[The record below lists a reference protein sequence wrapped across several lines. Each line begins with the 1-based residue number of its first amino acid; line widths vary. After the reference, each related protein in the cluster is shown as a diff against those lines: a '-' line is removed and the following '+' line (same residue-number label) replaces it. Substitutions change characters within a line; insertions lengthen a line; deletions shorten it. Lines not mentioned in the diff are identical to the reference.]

1 MKSKIL
7 VVLVFLLVLF
17 SIATVGAADLNDDIQ
32 SIDSDQIQIS
42 DNSNMEESIDD
53 DILDSQESYGEDA
66 PVGSQES
73 FNDLNNQESDDEV
86 YSDGSPSTF
95 IDLESQVNA
104 TEEEEVLSL
113 TNDYVATGKVCVRV
127 NKGIT
132 IDGQGHTIDC
142 TGNNG
147 YVFYSAMGEV
157 TLKNLIIKNSAN
169 NLLKLG
175 GTIFLEKTAEWTIIN
190 CTFENNYA
198 KDYGGAIYNGG
209 SETLTII
216 NSTFKNNKAQE
227 EDGGA
232 IFSKAGLVI
241 EGSYFEGNSAL
252 VDGGAI
258 FCQDSI
264 EVTDTEFV
272 NNKAWGAKVHKCY
285 GGAICAKEYI
295 MVDTCSFSNNAA
307 ENYGGAIYA
316 HKELNVI
323 ASNFTQNS
331 GKEGG
336 ALYGDGSRVFVDD
349 CRFIKNSASSSRAGA
364 IYANKFLY
372 IGDSIFENNT
382 SQGKGGAVYSD
393 FVQFGGESKFINNSA
408 KSHGGAIYT
417 DEIAPQVSNL
427 TFDSNHA
434 RDDFGGALYI
444 NKNCRNVSF
453 HSCIFAN
460 NVADAGDGGAI
471 HSDSRGTYLKL
482 YNCTFTSNHATGGS
496 AKRYGGAVCSFGNVL
511 VDKCTFNDNWAQ
523 NKGGAIYCYEKLDCV
538 NSHFKNNRVYVDG
551 GGSIYAEKLGGVRDS
566 SFESGYSQGDGGA
579 IYVYSGSGHEIHHSY
594 FKNNHA
600 KGRGGAIYTDSSD
613 SLTYLYNNA
622 FIGNRADNQGDDVFV
637 SGTYAKLQNNWWGT
651 NNPSFS
657 SQKLMEYKVFGSN
670 KKHSDSNYIVSS
682 LSGNKDGINY
692 LPIHLKISFT
702 YNVPA
707 YLANDVSFSSDKS
720 GTFNVT
726 AVKGN
731 AIEFDYIP
739 NGSGS
744 HKITVKINSQS
755 LTYTL
760 NVQKTSVFGVDLVKV
775 EGRGDVYSAVF
786 LDSNDNF
793 LPSGTIVGFN
803 LNDKNYVGKV
813 EENGIAKLYVNLE
826 SGVHTVKAINPVTR
840 ETFSNN
846 ITVLPDVSNNTFN
859 INDTYLIRFLVSEN
873 EPAKGNVTF
882 NINGKTYKSN
892 ITEHGLALLRLD
904 VAPGDYIVTAT
915 YQDTTVKDKITVRNQ
930 YSKAIDHLNGTSY
943 GSLLPIYN
951 NESFTDLGNFSYSVI
966 GENTYRYVL
975 PSLQAFIL
983 YNVTVSNSAELTKV
997 LRKMSKSDYNVDV
1010 TVINLKTAFYKI
1022 SESFW
1027 KDRDWDY
1034 LIHLTHG
1041 KLFINGNGAI
1051 IDDDYNHNFIYS
1063 NPNTVVSITNL
1074 TVKSFYR
1081 CFVNYGE
1088 LYCAN
1093 TKFIDNEAI
1102 RFNPITWATKTLGAV
1117 VYNLNRATFENC
1129 VFDGNKNRAKF
1140 VNTTGWQNEEAT
1152 DGGVLYAETNSFT
1165 NFVSCKFNTIR
1176 DNIHACDK
1184 SMVVFYDENENYYKQ
1199 VIRNSF
1205 CSLHSSVGVRNI
1217 NTLNVDNI
1225 IELNYSDAR
1234 AFLNVHS
1241 DTMSFNNASGYII
1254 NLENKM
1260 YGISV
1265 SDYERNT
1272 VNANEWRTVVLDP
1285 GIYLP
1290 NKDKGFLD
1298 MDSRSIIVKGNGATI
1313 QLIGNKEN
1321 NDYHFAIVPKY
1332 GTLTLVNLTLSGFN
1346 SAILNYGTVFVIN
1359 CTFKDNEYHTFVNVD
1374 NGGAI
1379 QNYGGLYC
1387 HNSTFTSNKASKGAA
1402 IYCEGVSAQCLLVNC
1417 DFSKNQL
1424 NKLVNIILYSE
1435 NNLHIA
1441 QNAVVKVINCSGLYA
1456 YTVKTED
1463 DGLLLKRE
1471 TIEPTVYNVVVD
1483 SVSSLM
1489 RLSKLVSENEEYDII
1504 NVTFEK
1510 GDYMVFPDSKVLFE
1524 MDYGKLI
1531 LNGNGSRIYV
1541 INPKDNDETQFLTT
1555 TIRSY
1560 VELDS
1565 LIIEGFN
1572 IAIEN
1577 SGQLDIY
1584 NSIFL
1589 NNKVDYTVKN
1599 DYGGAIVNDGTVS
1612 IFNTIFKNN
1621 YAKYAGAIYNKGN
1634 ILVIDSSF
1642 SNNTGYKSHS
1652 IVDVYTHE
1660 GNLEI
1665 IAFGSANPKTIENF
1679 PMSQFKEELFQSFT
1693 YLITSAVFMY
1703 MGYGMTNANVQHW
1716 IISVVGGMLGGA
1728 FGAVEGYVYAND
1740 HEDYSSFWTT
1750 VFDGISHGLEMI
1762 GAGEGLYEHI
1772 QNYHLEVDQFP
1783 KWDFNDIEDLN
1794 EMYSTL
1800 YHDEYVSKLVEKIT
1814 GWTDDFIITPKF
1826 FGSNEEDI
1834 NVAYV
1839 PTIV

>member
-1 MKSKIL
+1 MKSKIPF
-7 VVLVFLLVLF
+7 VLVFLLVLF
-17 SIATVGAADLNDDIQ
+17 SISSVGAADLNSDIGGI
-32 SIDSDQIQIS
+32 SSDQIQIS
-42 DNSNMEESIDD
+42 DNNNMEESIDEG
-53 DILDSQESYGEDA
+53 ILDSQEPLVEL
-66 PVGSQES
+66 Q
-73 FNDLNNQESDDEV
+73 NQESGVGDALDD
-86 YSDGSPSTF
+86 SPSSF
-95 IDLESQVNA
+95 IDLENLVNA
-104 TEEEEVLSL
+104 TEEEDVLSL
-113 TNDYVATGKVCVRV
+113 TNDYVSTGKNFVGV

-142 TGNNG
+142 TNHNG
-147 YVFYSAMGEV
+147 YVFYSARGEV
-157 TLKNLIIKNSAN
+157 TLKNLIIKNAAN
-169 NLLKLG
+169 NLTKLG
-175 GTIFLEKTAEWTIIN
+175 GTIFLEKTAQWTIIN

-198 KDYGGAIYNGG
+198 SDYGGAIYNEG

-216 NSTFKNNKAQE
+216 NSTFINNTAKE

-232 IFSKAGLVI
+232 IFSKGSLVI

-258 FCQDSI
+258 FSQDSV
-264 EVTDTEFV
+264 EVSDTEFI
-272 NNKAWGAKVHKCY
+272 NNKAFGAKVHKCY
-285 GGAICAKEYI
+285 GGAICAKKYI
-295 MVDTCSFSNNAA
+295 MVDTCSFSNNVA

-316 HKELNVI
+316 HNELNVI

-336 ALYGDGSRVFVDD
+336 ALYVDGNRVFVDD
-349 CRFIKNSASSSRAGA
+349 CRFINNSANSSRAGA
-364 IYANKFLY
+364 IYANKFIY
-372 IGDSIFENNT
+372 IGESIFENNT

-417 DEIAPQVSNL
+417 EEIAPQVSNL

-453 HSCIFAN
+453 YSCIFAN

-482 YNCTFTSNHATGGS
+482 YNCTFTNNHATGGS

-538 NSHFKNNRVYVDG
+538 NSHFKNNRVYVDD
-551 GGSIYAEKLGGVRDS
+551 GGSIYTEKLGGVRDS

-579 IYVYSGSGHEIHHSY
+579 IYINSGSGHDIHHSY

-613 SLTYLYNNA
+613 SLTFLYNNA

-637 SGTYAKLQNNWWGT
+637 SGAYHKLQNNWWGT

-682 LSGNKDGINY
+682 LSGNKEGINY

-720 GTFNVT
+720 GTFNIT

-755 LTYTL
+755 LTHTL
-760 NVQKTSVFGVDLVKV
+760 NIQKTSVFGVDLVKV

-786 LDSNDNF
+786 LDSEDNF
-793 LPSGTIVGFN
+793 LPTGTTVRFN
-803 LNDKNYVGKV
+803 VNGSIYVSSVKD
-813 EENGIAKLYVNLE
+813 NGVAKLYANLE
-826 SGVHTVKAINPVTR
+826 PGVYDVKAINPITG
-840 ETFSNN
+840 ETFSNK

-859 INDTYLIRFLVSEN
+859 INDTYLIRFLVSDN
-873 EPAKGNVTF
+873 ESARGNVTF
-882 NINGKTYKSN
+882 NIDGRTYTSN
-892 ITEHGLALLRLD
+892 ITEHGLALLRLN

-915 YQDTTVKDKITVRNQ
+915 YQNTTVKDKITVINQ
-930 YSKAIDHLNGTSY
+930 YSKVINHLNGTSY

-951 NESFTDLGNFSYSVI
+951 NESFTELGNLTYSVI

-975 PSLQAFIL
+975 PSLQAFVL
-983 YNVTVSNSAELTKV
+983 YNATVSNSAELTNV

-1010 TVINLKTAFYKI
+1010 TVINLKSGVYKI

-1027 KDRDWDY
+1027 KDRDWEY

-1041 KLFINGNGAI
+1041 KLYINGNGATI
-1051 IDDDYNHNFIYS
+1051 EDGYNHNFIYG
-1063 NPNTVVSITNL
+1063 NPNTVISIANL
-1074 TVKSFYR
+1074 TIKSFYR
-1081 CFVNYGE
+1081 CIVNYGQ
-1088 LYCAN
+1088 LYCVN
-1093 TKFIDNEAI
+1093 TTFAENEAI
-1102 RFNPITWATKTLGAV
+1102 RFNPKTWSTKTLGAV
-1117 VYNLNRATFENC
+1117 VYNLNRATFDHC
-1129 VFDGNKNRAKF
+1129 TFDNNRNSEKIIKIGGF
-1140 VNTTGWQNEEAT
+1140 QSEEGT
-1152 DGGVLYAETNSFT
+1152 NGGVLYAETNSFT
-1165 NFVSCKFNTIR
+1165 NFVACKFNSIH

-1184 SMVVFYDENENYYKQ
+1184 SMVVFYDVNETYYKQ

-1205 CSLHSSVGVRNI
+1205 CGLHSSVGVRSI

-1225 IELNYSDAR
+1225 YELNYSDASS
-1234 AFLNVHS
+1234 FLNVHR

-1254 NLENKM
+1254 NLENKI
-1260 YGISV
+1260 YSISV
-1265 SDYERNT
+1265 SDYEKNT

-1285 GIYLP
+1285 EIYLP

-1298 MDSRSIIVKGNGATI
+1298 MDSRSIIVNGNGATI
-1313 QLIGNKEN
+1313 QLTGNKQN

-1332 GTLTLVNLTLSGFN
+1332 STLTLVNLTLSGFN
-1346 SAILNYGTVFVIN
+1346 SAILNYGNVFIIN
-1359 CTFKDNEYHTFVNVD
+1359 CTFKDNGYYTFVNVD

-1424 NKLVNIILYSE
+1424 INLINKIIYNE
-1435 NNLHIA
+1435 NNLYIT

-1456 YTVKTED
+1456 YTVKTD
-1463 DGLLLKRE
+1463 DEGLLLERD

-1489 RLSKLVSENEEYDII
+1489 KLSKLVSENEEYDII

-1531 LNGNGSRIYV
+1531 INGNGSRIFV
-1541 INPKDNDETQFLTT
+1541 LNPKDNDETQFLTT
-1555 TIRSY
+1555 TLRSY
-1560 VELDS
+1560 VILDN
-1565 LIIEGFN
+1565 LVIEGFN

-1577 SGQLDIY
+1577 SGQMDIY

-1589 NNKVDYTVKN
+1589 SNKVDYVVKN
-1599 DYGGAIVNDGTVS
+1599 DYGGAIVNDGTIS
-1612 IFNTIFKNN
+1612 IFNSIFKNN

-1634 ILVIDSSF
+1634 VLVIDSSF
-1642 SNNTGYKSHS
+1642 SNNTGYKSES
-1652 IVDVYTHE
+1652 LVDVYTHE

-1679 PMSQFKEELFQSFT
+1679 PMSQFKEDLVQSAT
-1693 YLITSAVFMY
+1693 YLITSGIFMG
-1703 MGYGMTNANVQHW
+1703 MGYGLTKCNVQHW
-1716 IISVVGGMLGGA
+1716 IISGIGILLGGV
-1728 FGAVEGYVYAND
+1728 FGAAEGYVYAND
-1740 HEDYSSFWTT
+1740 HEDYSGFWTS
-1750 VFDGISHGLEMI
+1750 VFDGMSHGLEMI
-1762 GAGEGLYEHI
+1762 GAGESLVDHLE
-1772 QNYHLEVDQFP
+1772 NYHLKADQFT
-1783 KWDFNDIEDLN
+1783 KWNLDDINDLN
-1794 EMYSTL
+1794 EIYTSL
-1800 YHDEYVSKLVEKIT
+1800 CHDEFVSKFVEKIT
-1814 GWTDDFIITPKF
+1814 GWTDDFIVTDIF
-1826 FGSNEEDI
+1826 FGSNDEDI

-1839 PTIV
+1839 PTII